1 MDKIKTDIYVLDADI
16 CSKCKLMDIRSD
28 SQEIFGDGR
37 VVSITH
43 NTYCKRVNEC
53 GYLRNLFGFASE
65 TSPKV
70 EEAKAP

>member
-16 CSKCKLMDIRSD
+16 CTKCKLMDIRSD
-28 SQEIFGDGR
+28 YQEIFGDGR
-37 VVSITH
+37 VVATTH
-43 NTYCKRVNEC
+43 NTYCNRVNEC
-53 GYLRNLFGFASE
+53 RYLKNLFESASE

>member
-1 MDKIKTDIYVLDADI
+1 MDKIRTDIYVLDADI

-28 SQEIFGDGR
+28 YQEIFGDGR
-37 VVSITH
+37 VVAIAH
-43 NTYCKRVNEC
+43 DTYCNRVNEC
-53 GYLRNLFGFASE
+53 EYLRNLFGSASK